1 MRPAALCARV
11 HVCGKTCLL
20 TLRGLK
26 PREAGAFCVDG
37 AARSAVRKNVSA
49 ARGSASGW
57 KVKAHL
63 LLSLLMDTR
72 GLHACALCS
81 CSGQNERSLIVSDTE
96 TMNTARMQ
104 RMNSQLRGD
113 QQRLGADAGGLFSR
127 VSPDPL
133 CAAARV
139 ELPIN
144 VSYKSILATASLKIK
159 MD

>member
-20 TLRGLK
+20 PIGGLK
-26 PREAGAFCVDG
+26 PCEAGAFYVDG

-49 ARGSASGW
+49 ARGSPSGW

-72 GLHACALCS
+72 GLHACALCC
-81 CSGQNERSLIVSDTE
+81 CSVQNECSLIASYTE
-96 TMNTARMQ
+96 TINTARMQ
-104 RMNSQLRGD
+104 RMNSQLRGG
-113 QQRLGADAGGLFSR
+113 QQTRSADAGGLSSH
-127 VSPDPL
+127 VSPGPL
-133 CAAARV
+133 YTAAHI

-144 VSYKSILATASLKIK
+144 CVI
-159 MD
+159 